1 MSTRI
6 PTGSALRSPRIPRT
20 APGASFLPIAL
31 LLIAL
36 AWIGLASRVGAE
48 DGRPSGFALPDLDGR
63 WIQRDANFDTQA
75 RRAAIDTAI
84 QPLAWVVRK
93 MAGGVLHST
102 TTPEPTVHFVWDGK
116 RLHQRLNGKRGVST
130 RIVEPGAPAATGHDA
145 RGEPFEGRWIWTQ
158 EGLQFSWRQ
167 HQAYGANLY
176 RVDPA
181 RHELTIDHSIHVTA
195 LDGVEPIL
203 FRSRFVQADLPAVS
217 AAGATEAE

>member
-1 MSTRI
+1 MSTRTQADTRLWI
-6 PTGSALRSPRIPRT
+6 TGVARPPLSVPSLRI
-20 APGASFLPIAL
+20 GLW
-31 LLIAL
+31 LIAIL
-36 AWIGLASRVGAE
+36 WLCLASQVGAE
-48 DGRPSGFALPDLDGR
+48 DLRPTGFGLSDLDGR
-63 WIQRDANFDTQA
+63 WTQRDAIFDGQA

-84 QPLAWVVRK
+84 QPLNWVVRK

-102 TTPEPTVHFVWDGK
+102 TTPDPIVHFVWDGR
-116 RLHQRLNGKRGVST
+116 RLHQRLTGKRGATT

-145 RGEPFEGRWIWTQ
+145 RGEPFEGQWVWTR

-181 RHELTIDHSIHVTA
+181 RRELTIDHSIHVTA

-203 FRSRFVQADLPAVS
+203 FRTRFVQADLPVVS
-217 AAGATEAE
+217 AGGSPEQ